1 MGALLTPAL
10 GTLVWSSIAFLVV
23 LFLLKRFAWGPILSA
38 LNERE
43 QRITDALGSAERA
56 RQEMAQLNSD
66 NERLLREARAERE
79 VILKDA
85 REAAEKLVADAR
97 LRAKEE
103 AERDLTLAKD
113 AIAIERKAAIAEL
126 KSEVAALS
134 VSIAEQL
141 VRRELGQ
148 DDAQQALVKKLMDE
162 SPLN

>member
-38 LNERE
+38 LQERE

-85 REAAEKLVADAR
+85 REAAEKLVSDAR

-103 AERDLTLAKD
+103 AERDLALAKD

>member
-1 MGALLTPAL
+1 
-10 GTLVWSSIAFLVV
+10 
-23 LFLLKRFAWGPILSA
+23 
-38 LNERE
+38 
-43 QRITDALGSAERA
+43 
-56 RQEMAQLNSD
+56 
-66 NERLLREARAERE
+66 LLREARAERE

-85 REAAEKLVADAR
+85 REAAEKLVSDAR

-103 AERDLTLAKD
+103 AERDLALAKD

>member
-43 QRITDALGSAERA
+43 QRITEALGSAERA

-66 NERLLREARAERE
+66 NERLLREARNERE

-85 REAAEKLVADAR
+85 REAAEKLVSDAR

-103 AERDLTLAKD
+103 AERDLALAKD

-148 DDAQQALVKKLMDE
+148 DEAQQALVKKLMDE

>member
-38 LNERE
+38 LQERE

-85 REAAEKLVADAR
+85 REAAEKLVSDAR

-103 AERDLTLAKD
+103 AERDLALAKD
-113 AIAIERKAAIAEL
+113 AISIERKAAIAEL

>member
-38 LNERE
+38 LQERE

-85 REAAEKLVADAR
+85 REAAEKLVSDAR

-103 AERDLTLAKD
+103 AERDLALAKD

-126 KSEVAALS
+126 KSEAAALS

>member
-1 MGALLTPAL
+1 
-10 GTLVWSSIAFLVV
+10 
-23 LFLLKRFAWGPILSA
+23 
-38 LNERE
+38 
-43 QRITDALGSAERA
+43 
-56 RQEMAQLNSD
+56 MAQLNSD

-85 REAAEKLVADAR
+85 REAAEKLVSDAR

-103 AERDLTLAKD
+103 AERDLALAKD